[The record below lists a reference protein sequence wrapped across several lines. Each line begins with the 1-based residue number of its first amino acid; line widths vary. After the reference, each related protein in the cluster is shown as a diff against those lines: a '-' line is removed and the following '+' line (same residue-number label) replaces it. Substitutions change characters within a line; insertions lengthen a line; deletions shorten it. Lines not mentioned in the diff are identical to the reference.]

1 MKIELPGCSTYLR
14 KKDMQDRTWLRQGG
28 WEKKL
33 RTVAEGILLCNPVL
47 RLFFSFRTIPAKE
60 TMPWDEKKT
69 LIEEL
74 KLYLHYTSSVNPPNK
89 SEHNHCGA
97 CYSASIVNPHLLSS
111 FTTKS

>member
-1 MKIELPGCSTYLR
+1 
-14 KKDMQDRTWLRQGG
+14 MQDRTWLRQGG

-89 SEHNHCGA
+89 SEHNHCGGDWLESEQ
-97 CYSASIVNPHLLSS
+97 CTVSAAFQSTSFWTLS
-111 FTTKS
+111 